1 MKLVWIHG
9 FVSLLFGFLSGYFI
23 GLQYFGQAVL
33 SFMISIVFLMM
44 SIVLYGLEKEKER
57 F

>member
-9 FVSLLFGFLSGYFI
+9 FVSLFFGFLSGYFVGI
-23 GLQYFGQAVL
+23 NFFGQFVF

-44 SIVLYGLEKEKER
+44 TIVLYGLEKEKER